1 MELGY
6 DIKTAQKVLANLK
19 DDIWINRL
27 TRLVS
32 LEFVAFE
39 PGTNLFAYGRY
50 NFECLPTGGIWTSY
64 RIDPISFV
72 GSINSS
78 FSAIFIV
85 CYVLIIIILLYSIY
99 REFKEMRQLKSK
111 YFKDIWNYIEWA
123 FISFTITTIVLFFF
137 KAEYTRYFLSIL
149 ICKYNQC
156 FSHRRGVWL
165 GNPANIKV
173 ENNGAVG
180 YVGSSPIVHNPLF

>member
-1 MELGY
+1 M
-6 DIKTAQKVLANLK
+6 
-19 DDIWINRL
+19 

-39 PGTNLFAYGRY
+39 PGTNLFAYVRY

-78 FSAIFIV
+78 FSSIFIV
-85 CYVLIIIILLYSIY
+85 CYVLIVIILLYSIY
-99 REFKEMRQLKSK
+99 REFREMRQLKSK

-137 KAEYTRYFLSIL
+137 KSEYTRYYLSIL
-149 ICKYNQC
+149 LCKDKQC
-156 FSHRRGVWL
+156 NAVIVSRGDWL
-165 GNPANIKV
+165 RNPANIKV
-173 ENNGAVG
+173 GKT
-180 YVGSSPIVHNPLF
+180 LL